1 MKHFTPRHR
10 RRDRRTDRK
19 RTRRRRRERRA
30 SRDAS
35 GGRDEHRNRDVP
47 LPDGGTTDTPD
58 DVADDLPKFVPEPGA
73 LVKDREADP
82 GEGELLVLEV
92 LGTRADEHLVEGTEQ
107 TVAEYNTGY
116 PPESPVVRA
125 IYPSDLDSDH
135 RPRREW
141 HSLQTL
147 RGRVDEGELR
157 AYDFPAARLGPLP
170 ARSRRDGEGEQ

>member
-1 MKHFTPRHR
+1 MKFWTKPREN
-10 RRDRRTDRK
+10 RRTDRE
-19 RTRRRRRERRA
+19 RPHRRA
-30 SRDAS
+30 
-35 GGRDEHRNRDVP
+35 GRDEHRNRRAPV
-47 LPDGGTTDTPD
+47 PDGGTGDAP
-58 DVADDLPKFVPEPGA
+58 PKFVPEAGA
-73 LVKDREADP
+73 IVRDREADP

-92 LGTRADEHLVEGTEQ
+92 LDERADEHLVEGTNK
-107 TVAEYNTGY
+107 TVHEYNDGY